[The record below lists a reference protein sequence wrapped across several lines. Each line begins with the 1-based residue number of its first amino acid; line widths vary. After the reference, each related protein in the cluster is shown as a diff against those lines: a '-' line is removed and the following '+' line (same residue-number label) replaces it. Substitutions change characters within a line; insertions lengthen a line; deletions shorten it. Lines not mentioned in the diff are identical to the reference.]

1 MKRKNFFLSLITFV
15 YKGIIP
21 AIILLIDWKL
31 GYWNAPDDWN
41 VPEIS
46 MIAMANAFLL
56 LFAIVIIS
64 ADVREVMKWTKRV
77 AIALFVLAVF
87 WAGFW
92 VFIDRDFSIAKY
104 GILYIPALGLWFLVG
119 VSEEYYVSL
128 KEEIHKKRESS

>member
-87 WAGFW
+87 
-92 VFIDRDFSIAKY
+92 
-104 GILYIPALGLWFLVG
+104 GLDSG
-119 VSEEYYVSL
+119 SL
-128 KEEIHKKRESS
+128 